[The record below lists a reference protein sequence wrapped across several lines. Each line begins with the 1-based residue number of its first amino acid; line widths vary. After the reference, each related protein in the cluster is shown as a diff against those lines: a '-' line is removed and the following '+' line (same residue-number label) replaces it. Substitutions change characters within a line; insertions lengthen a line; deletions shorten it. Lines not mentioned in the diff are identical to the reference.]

1 MKMVQAVV
9 RPEKVKNVEV
19 ALEKKGFLSLTEISV
34 RGRGTQKG
42 IVIGKMV
49 YDKLPKELILVA
61 CKDEDVN
68 TVVETITKA
77 ARTGN
82 IGDGKIFISKL
93 DEVVTI
99 RTGKRG
105 RDSL

>member
-19 ALEKKGFLSLTEISV
+19 ALEKKGFLSLTEMSV
-34 RGRGTQKG
+34 RGRGKQKG

-61 CKDEDVN
+61 CKAQDVN

-82 IGDGKIFISKL
+82 IGDGKIFVSTL

-105 RDSL
+105 REAL

>member
-9 RPEKVKNVEV
+9 RPEKVKGVET

-34 RGRGTQKG
+34 RGRGKQKG
-42 IVIGKMV
+42 VVIGNMT

-61 CKDEDVN
+61 CKAEAVN
-68 TVVETITKA
+68 TVVEIITKA
-77 ARTGN
+77 ARTGH
-82 IGDGKIFISKL
+82 IGDGKIFVSTL

-105 RDSL
+105 RESL